1 VRKINRALFGARVLK
16 LTAEMRDLQHRV
28 TAIESRFSALES
40 RVTALKVSVVRVSET
55 TGEAK

>member
-40 RVTALKVSVVRVSET
+40 RVTALKVAGDHPAGRHGT
-55 TGEAK
+55 AF

>member
-1 VRKINRALFGARVLK
+1 
-16 LTAEMRDLQHRV
+16 MRDLQHRV